1 MIFYGTANC
10 HFFLISS
17 SYYSVSNPISTIC
30 CSQLPLLTSL
40 TPVCCRY
47 KYQPLDHIRDYFG
60 EQIAIY
66 FAWLGE
72 QLFHIFCATCLY
84 NKKQSFFMVFYLAV
98 DNFLTKKL
106 ITNEKSV
113 ENKYCLILSIIRHC
127 LCLWQCLTVVRV
139 LHWLAAPRC
148 RGWSQC
154 VPLWSLHSGSQHQ
167 CSRSVQ

>member
-1 MIFYGTANC
+1 
-10 HFFLISS
+10 
-17 SYYSVSNPISTIC
+17 
-30 CSQLPLLTSL
+30 
-40 TPVCCRY
+40 
-47 KYQPLDHIRDYFG
+47 
-60 EQIAIY
+60 
-66 FAWLGE
+66 
-72 QLFHIFCATCLY
+72 
-84 NKKQSFFMVFYLAV
+84 MVFYLAV

-148 RGWSQC
+148 YGWSQC

-167 CSRSVQ
+167 CSGGVQ